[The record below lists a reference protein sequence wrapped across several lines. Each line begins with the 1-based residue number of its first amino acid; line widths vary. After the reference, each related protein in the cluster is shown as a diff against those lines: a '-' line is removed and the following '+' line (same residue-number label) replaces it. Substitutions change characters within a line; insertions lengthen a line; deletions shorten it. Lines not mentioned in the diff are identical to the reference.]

1 MFNPKQLL
9 NDLCFESEKFEKIA
23 QGYDDLE
30 NPYFFALLAK
40 EAKEEGL
47 DEEANALETF
57 LKEFNKLETKVSRED
72 IKEVYIKLKEGK
84 ENPKGTFDSQGRFC
98 LRDCD
103 LLPSAVLIYSC
114 GRYYLR
120 DCALV
125 NIISQST
132 KSPYSQTNS
141 GRTAPFVNALA
152 EKYKCQ
158 NLEELE
164 AVAFD

>member
-1 MFNPKQLL
+1 MFNAKQLL
-9 NDLCFESEKFEKIA
+9 NDLCFNSEEFEKMA
-23 QGYDDLE
+23 QSYKDLE
-30 NPYFFALLAK
+30 NPYFVALLAK
-40 EAKEEGL
+40 EAKKEGL

-84 ENPKGTFDSQGRFC
+84 ENPKGTFDSQGRFY

-103 LLPSAVLIYSC
+103 LLPSAVLIC
-114 GRYYLR
+114 NLGRCYLR
-120 DCALV
+120 DCEIE

-141 GRTAPFVNALA
+141 GRTAAFVNALA
-152 EKYKCQ
+152 AKYKCQ
-158 NLEELE
+158 NLQELE